1 MKKRWQDMATLLL
14 GLWLIVS
21 PFVLPGTAGDTVIV
35 NTSMIV
41 GVFLTLA
48 AIAAIVSP
56 NAWKEWI
63 VVILASWLIAS
74 SYFFGDAQ
82 PFDESFSFTALGMS
96 QLIVGLLVMVDATF
110 GLYRRKAIRDMDH
123 PRVA

>member
-21 PFVLPGTAGDTVIV
+21 PFVLPGTPGNTVIV

-48 AIAAIVSP
+48 AIAAIVNP

-82 PFDESFSFTALGMS
+82 PFDESFSFTALGAS
-96 QLIVGLLVMVDATF
+96 QLIVGLLVMIDATF

-123 PRVA
+123 PRAA